1 MLVFFYY
8 VFAQIMNSSIKIIDL
23 FSGPGGLGEGF
34 SALKDSDG
42 NPVFKIATSIEKEK
56 SAHATLKLRAFYRQF
71 GDKVPK
77 EYFDFLKG
85 NLGAKPEDQLYPLF
99 EKEHLE
105 ASEEALCLTLGKD
118 NKEIYS
124 KIKQSIGQDE
134 CILIGGPPCQ
144 AYSLAGQARNKSNE
158 KYKAEDDHRNF
169 LYKEYLKVIARF
181 QPTLFV
187 MENVKG
193 MLSAKINGKPIFD
206 SIYRDLKNPNK
217 FGSKNDSRGKGRN
230 KYRLFSLV
238 SPNLEEHN
246 PDRDPREFIIRAE
259 NHGIP
264 QKRHRVIVLGIREDL
279 AHKWDDSML
288 LDTVKNKITAS
299 DVLNGL
305 PALRSGLSKVKQ
317 HTEKDWTSA
326 VTSIKYKVIP
336 ALLKSKERKHNIV
349 AAEIK
354 NILKNL
360 EAPTLGQGSIFG
372 QKSKKIETGVHKLN
386 DWFHEKELNNFISN
400 HETRGH
406 IEKDLNRYLFCS
418 AWAAC
423 AERDGWEVKTPKS
436 SDYIDELVPN
446 HANFKSGKF
455 ADRFRVQASSI
466 PATTITSHISKDGH
480 YFIHPDPKQCRSLT
494 VREAARIQTFPD
506 NYFFVGNRTEQYVQV
521 GNAVPPYLAHKIS
534 YIVTKLLHK

>member
-1 MLVFFYY
+1 
-8 VFAQIMNSSIKIIDL
+8 MNSPIKIIDL

-56 SAHATLKLRAFYRQF
+56 SAHRTLKLRAFYRQF
-71 GDKVPK
+71 GKSVPE

-85 NLGAKPEDQLYPLF
+85 KLGEKPEDQLYPLF
-99 EKEHLE
+99 IEEHKA

-158 KYKAEDDHRNF
+158 NYKAEDDHRNF

-217 FGSKNDSRGKGRN
+217 FGPKNDSRGKGRN
-230 KYRLFSLV
+230 KYKLFSLV
-238 SPNLEEHN
+238 SPNLEEDDS
-246 PDRDPREFIIRAE
+246 DRDPREFIIRAE

-279 AHKWDDSML
+279 AHKWDDKML
-288 LDTVKNKITAS
+288 LDDGEDKVTVN

-305 PALRSGLSKVKQ
+305 PELRSGLSKVKQ
-317 HTEKDWTSA
+317 HTEKDWVSA
-326 VTSIKYKVIP
+326 VTSIKKDVIP
-336 ALLKSKERKHNIV
+336 ALLKSKEKKHNIV
-349 AAEIK
+349 ATEIK
-354 NILKNL
+354 NILKNF
-360 EAPTLGQGSIFG
+360 EAPNLGQGSIFG
-372 QKSKKIETGVHKLN
+372 QQSMKIETGVDKLN
-386 DWFHEKELNNFISN
+386 DWFHEPELKGYISN

-423 AERDGWEVKTPKS
+423 AEREGWEIKTPKS
-436 SDYIDELVPN
+436 NDYIDELVPN

-455 ADRFRVQASSI
+455 ADRFRVQAKSI

-480 YFIHPDPKQCRSLT
+480 YFIHPDPYQCRSLT

-521 GNAVPPYLAHKIS
+521 GNAVPPFLAKTIATNVFT
-534 YIVTKLLHK
+534 ILK